1 MHEQTSI
8 VYAYAGRMYSYFISG
23 WRERILLDK
32 DIIKSTFAQEL
43 HRVQSTLLTL
53 QRHGNV

>member
-1 MHEQTSI
+1 MSKHQLFMLMQAKYI
-8 VYAYAGRMYSYFISG
+8 VIFFSG

-32 DIIKSTFAQEL
+32 DIIKPTFAQEL